1 MSGVFAKMY
10 RDQMSHVP
18 WISSMDGAQILISS
32 NDKRVLMHWGLNL
45 MCFFAPA
52 TCMTVSA
59 RREVAKKYC
68 LCKGMLL
75 VDPFLKEG
83 LRLRKDCI
91 KVEWTES
98 NLAFAFFFA
107 YFQGE
112 VQTPTFVEPKPT
124 FRPNI
129 FARVSLLG
137 RSVLSRAS
145 RHDSLAHVVFSSLG
159 LHIL

>member
-1 MSGVFAKMY
+1 
-10 RDQMSHVP
+10 
-18 WISSMDGAQILISS
+18 
-32 NDKRVLMHWGLNL
+32 
-45 MCFFAPA
+45 
-52 TCMTVSA
+52 
-59 RREVAKKYC
+59 
-68 LCKGMLL
+68 MLL

-83 LRLRKDCI
+83 LLLRKDCI

-98 NLAFAFFFA
+98 NLAFAFFLE

-112 VQTPTFVEPKPT
+112 VQAPTFVEPKPT

-137 RSVLSRAS
+137 RSVLSRTS